1 MAAHIEAHREATALC
16 LTLGGVST
24 KWRPRVWENLGW
36 HYGAISPC
44 GRLKVY
50 PHIHAGYHAFLGSE
64 DSSGGRWVESGRT
77 AQAAIRK
84 VVARGMSERDV
95 IDALLRDLPDI
106 GGRELVPRE
115 VAASASAMVVDGR
128 VVDGRQRIR
137 AAMRGGRR

>member
-50 PHIHAGYHAFLGSE
+50 PLSVLTGYHAFLG
-64 DSSGGRWVESGRT
+64 DAGTNGCGRWVESGRT

-84 VVARGMSERDV
+84 VVARGLRERGE
-95 IDALLRDLPDI
+95 IDDLLRDLPYI
-106 GGRELVPRE
+106 GGHWAL
-115 VAASASAMVVDGR
+115 AKDGR
-128 VVDGRQRIR
+128 
-137 AAMRGGRR
+137 